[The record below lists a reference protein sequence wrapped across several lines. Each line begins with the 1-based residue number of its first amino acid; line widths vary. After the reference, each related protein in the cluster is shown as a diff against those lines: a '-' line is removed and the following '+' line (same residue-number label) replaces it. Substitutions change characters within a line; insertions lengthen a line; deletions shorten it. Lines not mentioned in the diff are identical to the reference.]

1 MPQIILNAEQAKTV
15 ASALDP
21 IEVRDEKG
29 AYLGTLAPIWT
40 REDIEKAK
48 KALADPNTKWYTFD
62 EVLAHLRALEPK

>member
-48 KALADPNTKWYTFD
+48 KALADPNTK
-62 EVLAHLRALEPK
+62 

>member
-40 REDIEKAK
+40 REEIARAK
-48 KALADPNTKWYTFD
+48 QIAADPNTKWYSFD
-62 EVLAHLRALEPK
+62 EVMAHLRSLESK